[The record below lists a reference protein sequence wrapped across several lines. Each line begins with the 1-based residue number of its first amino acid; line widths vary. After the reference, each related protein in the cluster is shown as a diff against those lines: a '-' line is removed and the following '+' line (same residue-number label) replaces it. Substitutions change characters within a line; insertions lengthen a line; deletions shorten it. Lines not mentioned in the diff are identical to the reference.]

1 MNFNDGIDGLVGIS
15 IAIAGALTVSFLIAL
30 ISPLLSLAIIAWF
43 VYLIY
48 KKKVDGD
55 YRMLLYIAIGFL
67 TFPCSS
73 YRYSCLMKSVNSAM
87 EAAPHPNK
95 K

>member
-1 MNFNDGIDGLVGIS
+1 MNFNNGIDGLVGIS

-55 YRMLLYIAIGFL
+55 YRMLLYIAIGF
-67 TFPCSS
+67 SS
-73 YRYSCLMKSVNSAM
+73 KQKVEPWKQRDKDFSDAL
-87 EAAPHPNK
+87 K
-95 K
+95 KMRK